1 MSTSNP
7 SRWLHGLLINNGNN
21 FTHYSYQRP
30 RHYCLEKSLWVI
42 LTFHEVTILWKE
54 KAIFEKET
62 TCQFTLYKDISNSP
76 LKRLFSVVQ
85 IDTHY
90 FSMCGVF
97 VYMEV
102 VVIIFLIDASN
113 SVQEELT
120 SEVIFPKYLLINV
133 GLLSTCFSL

>member
-1 MSTSNP
+1 M
-7 SRWLHGLLINNGNN
+7 
-21 FTHYSYQRP
+21 
-30 RHYCLEKSLWVI
+30 
-42 LTFHEVTILWKE
+42 
-54 KAIFEKET
+54 
-62 TCQFTLYKDISNSP
+62 
-76 LKRLFSVVQ
+76 KRLFSVVQIDTQ

>member
-1 MSTSNP
+1 
-7 SRWLHGLLINNGNN
+7 
-21 FTHYSYQRP
+21 
-30 RHYCLEKSLWVI
+30 
-42 LTFHEVTILWKE
+42 
-54 KAIFEKET
+54 
-62 TCQFTLYKDISNSP
+62 
-76 LKRLFSVVQ
+76 
-85 IDTHY
+85 
-90 FSMCGVF
+90 MCGVF